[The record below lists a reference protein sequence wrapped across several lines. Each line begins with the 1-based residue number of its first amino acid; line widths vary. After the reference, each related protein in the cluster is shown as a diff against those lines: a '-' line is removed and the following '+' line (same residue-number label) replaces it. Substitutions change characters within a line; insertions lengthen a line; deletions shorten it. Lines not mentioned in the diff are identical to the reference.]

1 VAEPRREMSFMS
13 VERLSLDA
21 NILFYTVDADAG
33 ERQEMARE
41 IVRRAA
47 LRDCFL
53 TLQTLCELFASTTRK
68 GKLTATQAAAHVEDW
83 QTLFPVATSTP
94 ASLRLAMR
102 AVEQHSL
109 SFWDAM
115 QWAVAKQ
122 AGATL
127 LLSEDLQHDRELEG
141 VRFRNPFV
149 VEDPFADS

>member
-1 VAEPRREMSFMS
+1 MNA
-13 VERLSLDA
+13 ERLSLDA

-33 ERQEMARE
+33 ERQARARE

-47 LRDCFL
+47 LGDCFL
-53 TLQTLCELFASTTRK
+53 TLQTLCEFFASTTRK
-68 GKLTATQAAAHVEDW
+68 GKLTAAQAVAHVEDW
-83 QTLFPVATSTP
+83 QTLFPIVAATP
-94 ASLRLAMR
+94 GSLRLAMR

-109 SFWDAM
+109 SFWDAL

-149 VEDPFADS
+149 AEPPIRINGDS

>member
-1 VAEPRREMSFMS
+1 MSA
-13 VERLSLDA
+13 ERLSLDA

-33 ERQEMARE
+33 TRQQRARE

-47 LRDCFL
+47 LADCFL
-53 TLQTLCELFASTTRK
+53 TLQTLCEFFASTTRK
-68 GKLTATQAAAHVEDW
+68 GKLTAAQAAAHVEDW
-83 QTLFPVATSTP
+83 QSVFPVVAATP
-94 ASLRLAMR
+94 GSLRLAMR
-102 AVEQHSL
+102 AMEQHSL
-109 SFWDAM
+109 SFWNAM

-149 VEDPFADS
+149 VEDPFAES

>member
-1 VAEPRREMSFMS
+1 MS

-33 ERQEMARE
+33 ERQVRARE

-47 LRDCFL
+47 LGDCFL
-53 TLQTLCELFASTTRK
+53 TLQTLSEFFASTTRK
-68 GKLTATQAAAHVEDW
+68 GKLTAAQAAAHVEDW
-83 QTLFPVATSTP
+83 QTLFPVVAATP
-94 ASLRLAMR
+94 GSLRLAMR

-141 VRFRNPFV
+141 VRFWNPFV
-149 VEDPFADS
+149 AADP

>member
-1 VAEPRREMSFMS
+1 MS

-33 ERQEMARE
+33 ELQERARE
-41 IVRRAA
+41 IVRQAA
-47 LRDCFL
+47 RDYDCFL
-53 TLQTLCELFASTTRK
+53 TLQTLCEFFASTTRK
-68 GKLTATQAAAHVEDW
+68 GKLTVAQAAAHVEDW
-83 QTLFPVATSTP
+83 QTVFPVVAATPT
-94 ASLRLAMR
+94 SLRLAVR

-149 VEDPFADS
+149 VDDPFADW

>member
-1 VAEPRREMSFMS
+1 MN
-13 VERLSLDA
+13 VERLSLDS
-21 NILFYTVDADAG
+21 NILFYAVDADAG
-33 ERQEMARE
+33 DRQQRARE

-47 LRDCFL
+47 LSYDCFL
-53 TLQTLCELFASTTRK
+53 SLQTLCEFFHSTTRK
-68 GKLTATQAAAHVEDW
+68 GKLTAAQAAAHLEDW
-83 QTLFPVATSTP
+83 QTLFPVVAATP
-94 ASLRLAMR
+94 GSLRLAVR

-122 AGATL
+122 SGATL

-149 VEDPFADS
+149 VGDPFS

>member
-1 VAEPRREMSFMS
+1 MS

-21 NILFYTVDADAG
+21 NILFYTIDADAG
-33 ERQEMARE
+33 ERQERARE
-41 IVRRAA
+41 IVSRAA
-47 LRDCFL
+47 LHECFL
-53 TLQTLCELFASTTRK
+53 TLQTLCEFFASTTRK
-68 GKLTATQAAAHVEDW
+68 GKLTAAQAAAHVEDW
-83 QTLFPVATSTP
+83 QTLFPVVTATP
-94 ASLRLAMR
+94 GSLRLAIR

-149 VEDPFADS
+149 VEDPFTKP